1 MRIRRLTEM
10 EWGKAAELTERVLG
24 KTVNIAQLVREQQA
38 IVVGGED
45 ERGLHGCGVISSG
58 GHICILVVEPA
69 LQQGMGEQILDALCT
84 ACFQQ
89 FSVTRITALANLA
102 EVECYRAC
110 GFVPQSSE
118 MLGEDE
124 TCIPMEKILAAA
136 EIPPEKK
143 NTGLVIAL
151 TAGGI
156 LFLFIVAGLLF
167 FTGKKISD
175 YITYQRVMEQ
185 RELQEK
191 WEKEQEDTKEALPE
205 EPEIE
210 EPLSYET
217 ILEEELSDVEVYLEE
232 VPFELAEEVYRLE
245 EDSDGEHLKFNIH
258 YPQIKNLPEAIAETV
273 NAELKRAA
281 MLNVE
286 SLYTNPTEEL
296 KQLFEEQEYLYRE
309 SEVGYKVTYLS
320 ENLVS
325 VVYADHYF
333 MGSAYAEYASVRTR
347 IINLKTGEVI
357 LPEET
362 YETDED
368 LAKDFHQK
376 LLEKDEESEA
386 YRELDDEVFQRA
398 LAGEIVDGRYM
409 SGMALTKNGV
419 LLTFTYHYRSEDGN
433 IISRGWDT
441 IEYEKKD
448 FMSYEKGHEMWKL
461 VESDN

>member
-1 MRIRRLTEM
+1 M
-10 EWGKAAELTERVLG
+10 
-24 KTVNIAQLVREQQA
+24 
-38 IVVGGED
+38 
-45 ERGLHGCGVISSG
+45 
-58 GHICILVVEPA
+58 
-69 LQQGMGEQILDALCT
+69 
-84 ACFQQ
+84 
-89 FSVTRITALANLA
+89 
-102 EVECYRAC
+102 
-110 GFVPQSSE
+110 
-118 MLGEDE
+118 
-124 TCIPMEKILAAA
+124 
-136 EIPPEKK
+136 
-143 NTGLVIAL
+143 
-151 TAGGI
+151 
-156 LFLFIVAGLLF
+156 
-167 FTGKKISD
+167 
-175 YITYQRVMEQ
+175 
-185 RELQEK
+185 
-191 WEKEQEDTKEALPE
+191 
-205 EPEIE
+205 
-210 EPLSYET
+210 
-217 ILEEELSDVEVYLEE
+217 
-232 VPFELAEEVYRLE
+232 
-245 EDSDGEHLKFNIH
+245 
-258 YPQIKNLPEAIAETV
+258 